1 MKKSRYSLFVAL
13 ALAAIST
20 SACEDTVSL
29 SVKCDG
35 NQPFWTE
42 RNGNHITGGKCN
54 GGIVEAV
61 EFDVELALSKGEK
74 AIVCNK
80 DSGCDKH
87 RYILSAT
94 DDKRIVAE
102 ECKEGDI
109 ECGYCCD
116 NDRIAKC
123 KDTTNAGKTNS
134 LCGDGDD
141 KNTSYQCQGTSVIV
155 QKCKEDCVDGKCTG
169 SNIEGCENGTHQC
182 NGEKIEI
189 CVDGDWKDA
198 VGAQLCDGD
207 KILKCVGDVAKPQ
220 PCEDGAVC
228 KDGECKASVCA
239 NSPDSGPVCNG
250 GKVGKCENGN
260 WIESKGNDL
269 CENDKILYCENE
281 DVTPR
286 RVGCYSNDEKTHV
299 CKAGAIDNSG
309 CGDGMEC
316 NNSECKPKKYTCT
329 AEDKYICANGGM
341 LYDCNGVQEKDVA
354 PVSENLKCE
363 ERQVVVWC
371 RQDTVN
377 KTECSPNGRVEGCAE
392 WCTECNPD
400 GKCAKC
406 NKPQERCEDDLKG
419 KTVCS
424 NDSRKTDNCNYC
436 YNSDSEN
443 GWVDSGKLGGDCVPN
458 EYTKI
463 DNNNNKAGSKVCY
476 NGNTLELNLNI
487 KPNSKHGIEYNNTN
501 KNMAWE
507 FAFYDSEKLEFYN
520 CHNNNYKSEGR
531 IVINCCKD
539 KEGSYFI
546 KRTGYKYYQI
556 ELCKER
562 ENHIDYEITAFQFST
577 ALNDAL
583 IGKEENFL
591 ENDSACLSVKN
602 EDGSEPTMLIKDESS
617 QVNDGGAVYRAFKCK
632 GGTECNSSHK
642 QLCVVPDVD
651 TTKQV
656 YCDFGNGGTIMQL
669 RDGSSTGDVAAVCPD
684 GTVLQIKGNGDT
696 WRAVVN
702 DDCGVNKTHQL
713 EDFRCYLEEKNT
725 TGKESHS

>member
-35 NQPFWTE
+35 TKDYWAD
-42 RNGNHITGGKCN
+42 RNENKIKGGECN
-54 GGIVEAV
+54 GGVVGPI
-61 EFDVELALSKGEK
+61 EFDVELDLSKGEK
-74 AIVCNK
+74 AVVCNK
-80 DSGCDKH
+80 NGCEDK
-87 RYILSAT
+87 RYILSVT
-94 DDKRIVAE
+94 DDKRIVAKA
-102 ECKEGDI
+102 CKKGDI
-109 ECGYCCD
+109 ECDYCCG
-116 NDRIAKC
+116 NDGIAKC
-123 KDTTNAGKTNS
+123 TDSTNAGKTNA
-134 LCGDGDD
+134 LCGDESD
-141 KNTSYQCQGTSVIV
+141 KNTSYQCKGSSVIV
-155 QKCKEDCVDGKCTG
+155 QKCEDGCANGKCKG
-169 SNIEGCENGTHQC
+169 AGVESCENGTRQC

-363 ERQVVVWC
+363 ESQVVWC
-371 RQDTVN
+371 KQDTVN
-377 KTECSPNGRVEGCAE
+377 KTECSPNGSVKGCAE

-400 GKCAKC
+400 GKCEKC
-406 NKPQERCEDDLKG
+406 NKRLERCADDLKD
-419 KTVCS
+419 KIICS
-424 NDSRKTDNCNYC
+424 NNPQNKTGCDYC
-436 YNSDSEN
+436 YNSDFINGLVDEKELGCGCEPNKFGGIDNNGHNTVCHKGSVHKLNPNAENPEN
-443 GWVDSGKLGGDCVPN
+443 GNALSYNTMENDKVWGFALYDSGKWG
-458 EYTKI
+458 
-463 DNNNNKAGSKVCY
+463 
-476 NGNTLELNLNI
+476 
-487 KPNSKHGIEYNNTN
+487 
-501 KNMAWE
+501 
-507 FAFYDSEKLEFYN
+507 FYN
-520 CHNNNYKSEGR
+520 CHNIAGGGDENIK
-531 IVINCCKD
+531 CCEED
-539 KEGSYFI
+539 SYFI

-556 ELCKER
+556 ESCKVKSNIETKYD
-562 ENHIDYEITAFQFST
+562 IAAFQFST

-602 EDGSEPTMLIKDESS
+602 EDGSEPTMLIKDKSI

-632 GGTECNSSHK
+632 GGTECNSSLR
-642 QLCVVPDVD
+642 QLCVVPKVD

-656 YCDFGNGGTIMQL
+656 YCKFESDGKPVIMQL
-669 RDGSSTGDVAAVCPD
+669 RDGSSTGDVAAACPN
-684 GTVLQIKGNGDT
+684 GTVLQIKGNDDA
-696 WRAVVN
+696 WRNVVN

-713 EDFRCYLEEKNT
+713 EDFRCYLGEKSTSGN
-725 TGKESHS
+725 ESHS